1 MINFRSAS
9 WFALIPFIIATGAL
23 AERGTQTGD
32 DQGTGIAVVTV
43 VPKHGGEVAPSV
55 ANQDLSIKVN
65 GKNAKVTSF
74 SPLNGPR
81 NPVELVLLIDD
92 SARTSLGIQLNE
104 IANFVKTLPPNVKAG
119 IAYMEN
125 GRAVFSAPLSADHE
139 QILRELRLPIG
150 SPGYSAS
157 PYFCLSDLAKN
168 WPSHDTS
175 ARREVVMVTDGVD
188 QYDRRYDPEDPYVAA
203 AASDAVKAHL
213 VVYAIYWMNRG
224 RLDATRY
231 ENNAGQNLLL
241 QVTEA
246 TGGRSFW
253 EGLGNP
259 VTFEPYF
266 EDLTRRLH
274 SQYEVGFE
282 TQLKG
287 KPEVETFKLKLSAP
301 GEEVDVPQQVLVVPT
316 GAAGQ

>member
-32 DQGTGIAVVTV
+32 DQGTGVAVVTV
-43 VPKHGGEVAPSV
+43 VPKHAGEVTPSV

-74 SPLNGPR
+74 SPLNGR
-81 NPVELVLLIDD
+81 SNPVELVLLIDD

-125 GRAVFSAPLSADHE
+125 GRAVFSSPLSADHE
-139 QILRELRLPIG
+139 QILRALRLPSG

-259 VTFEPYF
+259 VTFQPYF

-274 SQYEVGFE
+274 NQYEVGFE

-301 GEEVDVPQQVLVVPT
+301 GEEVDVPQQVLVVPA
-316 GAAGQ
+316 GAVGQ